1 MGAEMVA
8 ILESVLSGLD
18 CLDCLA
24 RVKAAVCLAAVGVCY
39 PKTFESVK
47 KGKPRKRESCTV
59 STSVD
64 IDRRVDLSFL

>member
-1 MGAEMVA
+1 MGDETPARLIA

-24 RVKAAVCLAAVGVCY
+24 VKAAVLAAVGVCY

-47 KGKPRKRESCTV
+47 KGKPRKRETAV
-59 STSVD
+59 P
-64 IDRRVDLSFL
+64 